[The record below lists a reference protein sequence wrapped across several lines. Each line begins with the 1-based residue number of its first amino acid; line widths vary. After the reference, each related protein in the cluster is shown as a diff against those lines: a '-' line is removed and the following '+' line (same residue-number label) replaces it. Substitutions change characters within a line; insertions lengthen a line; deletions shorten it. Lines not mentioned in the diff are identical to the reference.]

1 MCSSGLCGENMF
13 NESWPWKRDLAA
25 AADRLKQAR
34 LGLPVILDKV
44 EDSNVDE
51 GDKCDVETEALYL
64 VERDLMN
71 VAFAVRRPIGM
82 PSKVTEQT
90 RESKATVVHLLL
102 RTGARAPDI
111 CDALGD
117 LEMYDLQ
124 APVDAVVTAN
134 EVCNLFVHSF
144 VLCFAWTLQ
153 GLSVSDWWSLDEN
166 DARTEQPPGELA
178 GWLIASDRSST
189 HHLTLVPLPEIVRGM
204 RVFAGDAVAQLVGH
218 RDSRGCM
225 HYTAS

>member
-1 MCSSGLCGENMF
+1 
-13 NESWPWKRDLAA
+13 
-25 AADRLKQAR
+25 
-34 LGLPVILDKV
+34 
-44 EDSNVDE
+44 
-51 GDKCDVETEALYL
+51 
-64 VERDLMN
+64 
-71 VAFAVRRPIGM
+71 M

-166 DARTEQPPGELA
+166 DARTEQPPSELA

-204 RVFAGDAVAQLVGH
+204 RVFVGDAVAQLVGH
-218 RDSRGCM
+218 RDSRGRM